1 MNDNQFEDSLDKQN
15 ISEEHKSEIR
25 MIAGKIID
33 FIESKGIDLN
43 PLEKER
49 LSLYILHYKNSY
61 KAAAHIYPIKLAF
74 ESIPNCVEEMTLI
87 IDKTRVDFIEQ
98 EFLRQKE
105 KINKVFLREI
115 NKKTEKND
123 KRIHQ
128 EKERRRKISTIQN
141 FIYLNRNKERN

>member
-115 NKKTEKND
+115 NKKIDKND
-123 KRIHQ
+123 ERIRQ

-141 FIYLNRNKERN
+141 FIYLNKNKERN

>member
-33 FIESKGIDLN
+33 FIESKGIDLT

-87 IDKTRVDFIEQ
+87 IDRTRVDFIEQ

-105 KINKVFLREI
+105 KIKNIFIKRRNGV
-115 NKKTEKND
+115 EKF
-123 KRIHQ
+123 Q
-128 EKERRRKISTIQN
+128 LFKIS
-141 FIYLNRNKERN
+141 FI